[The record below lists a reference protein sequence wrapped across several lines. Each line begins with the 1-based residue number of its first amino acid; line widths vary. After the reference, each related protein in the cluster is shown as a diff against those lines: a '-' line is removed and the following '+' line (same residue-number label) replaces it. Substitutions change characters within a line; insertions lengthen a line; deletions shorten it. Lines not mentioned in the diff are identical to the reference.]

1 MRRFEYHHAQTLEQA
16 SRLLTDLG
24 DDTFL
29 FNGGTDLLVEIR
41 ERLRRVRHVV
51 DIKRIPGLSD
61 ITYDETRGLTFGA
74 LVTVGRLERL
84 SLVRELYPNLRAALA
99 SLGSIQVRNRATV
112 VIPGRSAYVVPVAS
126 LMTGPHVCRSAL
138 VWWASF

>member
-1 MRRFEYHHAQTLEQA
+1 MRRFEYHQAETLEQA
-16 SRLLTDLG
+16 SRLLTELG

-61 ITYDETRGLTFGA
+61 ITYDDQLQRCICVDIRYVLFVMRQSGLA
-74 LVTVGRLERL
+74 GRL
-84 SLVRELYPNLRAALA
+84 VDEL
-99 SLGSIQVRNRATV
+99 
-112 VIPGRSAYVVPVAS
+112 
-126 LMTGPHVCRSAL
+126 LMN
-138 VWWASF
+138 